1 MSADPDTGVDI
12 EADADAETDIE
23 MDTDDDEIDVDIR
36 TANTMRERADQ
47 NRVVLWVLL
56 SANRLYVTAGLA
68 LVIFVAFIIVVSV
81 LSPPFQSQLMSS
93 DTLET
98 LFSTMIGAI
107 ITGTTL
113 VITISQLVLDQENGS
128 LGEQRERMEN
138 TMDYRT
144 YTRDLIDR
152 PLPADPAEFLQQI
165 ITATERR
172 ANALRNA
179 VAGNDDDQLR
189 AEVDE
194 FTDSLTENA
203 EAVKEQLDGGTFGSF
218 DVISAALGYNY
229 SWKIFQVERI
239 AYEHDESLS
248 EEDTAILNE
257 LKTALSM
264 FGPAREHI
272 RTLYLEWVLVT
283 LSKQIL
289 YVAIPALAVAG
300 ITVAIVDAGTF
311 PGSTVGIANV
321 IWVVG
326 GAFTL
331 TLLPFLL
338 FASYIWQI
346 VTITQRTLAIGP
358 LILRESQR

>member
-12 EADADAETDIE
+12 EADANADTDVE
-23 MDTDDDEIDVDIR
+23 MDTDDDDIDVDIR
-36 TANTMRERADQ
+36 TDNTIRERTNQ
-47 NRVVLWVLL
+47 NRVVLWVLFG
-56 SANRLYVTAGLA
+56 ANRLYITAMLVGA
-68 LVIFVAFIIVVSV
+68 LFVGFVIAVAV
-81 LSPPFQSQLMSS
+81 LGPPFRSQIMSG
-93 DTLET
+93 DIIET
-98 LFSTMIGAI
+98 LFTTMIGVI

-113 VITISQLVLDQENGS
+113 VVAISQLVLSQENGP
-128 LGEQRERMEN
+128 LGKQRARMEN
-138 TMDYRT
+138 SMDYRS

-152 PLPADPAEFLQQI
+152 PLPADPAAFLQQI
-165 ITATERR
+165 ITASERR

-194 FTDSLTENA
+194 FTDSLTGNA
-203 EAVKEQLDGGTFGSF
+203 EEVKEQLKGGTFGSF
-218 DVISAALGYNY
+218 DVMSAALNYNY
-229 SWKIFQVERI
+229 SWKIFQAERL
-239 AYEHDESLS
+239 AYEHDDSLS
-248 EEDTAILNE
+248 EEDKAILSE

-272 RTLYLEWVLVT
+272 RTLYLEWILIT

-289 YVAIPALAVAG
+289 YVAIPALGVAG
-300 ITVAIVDAGTF
+300 VMVAIVDAGTF

-321 IWVVG
+321 TWVVG
-326 GAFTL
+326 GAFAF

-346 VTITQRTLAIGP
+346 TTITQRTLAIEP

>member
-1 MSADPDTGVDI
+1 MSADPDSGVDI
-12 EADADAETDIE
+12 DADADTKTDIE
-23 MDTDDDEIDVDIR
+23 MDTDDDDIDVDIR
-36 TANTMRERADQ
+36 TANTMGERANQ
-47 NRVVLWVLL
+47 NRAVLWVLF
-56 SANRLYVTAGLA
+56 SANRLYVTAV
-68 LVIFVAFIIVVSV
+68 LVVAIFAVFTIAVTV
-81 LSPPFQSQLMSS
+81 LGPPFQSRITSG
-93 DTLET
+93 DTIET

-107 ITGTTL
+107 ITTTTL
-113 VITISQLVLDQENGS
+113 VVTISQLVLGQENGS

-138 TMDYRT
+138 SMEYRS
-144 YTRDLIDR
+144 YTRDLIGR
-152 PLPADPAEFLQQI
+152 PLPADPAAFLQQI
-165 ITATERR
+165 ITASERR

-194 FTDSLTENA
+194 FTDSLTGNA
-203 EAVKEQLDGGTFGSF
+203 EAVKDQLDGGTFGSF
-218 DVISAALGYNY
+218 DVMSAALNYNY

-239 AYEHDESLS
+239 AYEHEESLS
-248 EEDTAILNE
+248 EEDTAILDE

-272 RTLYLEWVLVT
+272 RTLYLEWVLIT

-289 YVAIPALAVAG
+289 YVAIPAVVVAG
-300 ITVAIVDAGTF
+300 IMVAIVDASTF
-311 PGSTVGIANV
+311 PSSTIGIANV

-326 GAFTL
+326 GAFAL

-346 VTITQRTLAIGP
+346 VTITQRTLAIEP

>member
-12 EADADAETDIE
+12 EADADAETDIK
-23 MDTDDDEIDVDIR
+23 MDTDVDVDVDIS
-36 TANTMRERADQ
+36 TENTMRERANQ
-47 NRVVLWVLL
+47 NRVVLWLLL
-56 SANRLYVTAGLA
+56 SAERLYVTAVLA
-68 LVIFVAFIIVVSV
+68 VAIFVVFIIAVTV
-81 LSPPFQSQLMSS
+81 LGPPFQSQIMSS
-93 DTLET
+93 DTIET
-98 LFSTMIGAI
+98 LFTTMIGAI
-107 ITGTTL
+107 ITTS
-113 VITISQLVLDQENGS
+113 VVVVTISQLVLSQENGS

-138 TMDYRT
+138 SMDYRT
-144 YTRDLIDR
+144 YTRDLIER
-152 PLPADPAEFLQQI
+152 PLPADPAAFLQQI
-165 ITATERR
+165 VTATERR

-179 VAGNDDDQLR
+179 VVGNDDDHLR

-194 FTDSLTENA
+194 FTDSVTGNA

-218 DVISAALGYNY
+218 DVMSAALNYNY

-257 LKTALSM
+257 LKTVLSM
-264 FGPAREHI
+264 FGTAREHI
-272 RTLYLEWVLVT
+272 RTLYLEWTLIT

-300 ITVAIVDAGTF
+300 IMVAVVNAGTF
-311 PGSTVGIANV
+311 PGSTVGIANI

-326 GAFTL
+326 GAFTVA
-331 TLLPFLL
+331 LLPFLL

-346 VTITQRTLAIGP
+346 ITLTQRTLAIDP